1 MNGDLF
7 KATVAKYKILRH
19 IKGNKALFAHTTCS
33 SIATFNRRMAEPE
46 GMELELFCEV
56 MNALNVPMEDRIE
69 ILK

>member
-1 MNGDLF
+1 MNTDLF
-7 KATVAKYKILRH
+7 QGTIAKYKKLRH
-19 IKGNKALFAHTTCS
+19 IKTNKALFAHTTCK
-33 SIATFNRRMAEPE
+33 SIATFNRRMADPE

>member
-1 MNGDLF
+1 MNTDLF
-7 KATVAKYKILRH
+7 QGTVAKYKKLRH
-19 IKGNKALFAHTTCS
+19 INNNKALFAHTTCS
-33 SIATFNRRMAEPE
+33 SIATFNRRMAAPE